1 MSVRFCDGIV
11 VIRQPS
17 LSVMNTHNFSCFMVL
32 PPDGLVRTTSVDPH
46 NMCSI
51 FRSLPDSSYSSY
63 DYYHHSVPMNTFMI
77 MTAITIQLQNARA
90 YVLIG
95 QYVRIKSHIFT
106 TDFSQ
111 NESET
116 NSVQSCAV
124 ARWPAELTEPCHGC
138 LCRDSFSN

>member
-1 MSVRFCDGIV
+1 M
-11 VIRQPS
+11 
-17 LSVMNTHNFSCFMVL
+17 
-32 PPDGLVRTTSVDPH
+32 
-46 NMCSI
+46 
-51 FRSLPDSSYSSY
+51 
-63 DYYHHSVPMNTFMI
+63 
-77 MTAITIQLQNARA
+77 
-90 YVLIG
+90 LIG

-138 LCRDSFSN
+138 FCRDSFSNEMNGKKFIEEGPLI